1 VRRPRHL
8 DDGAGQ
14 PSDARDLQLDD
25 VSDRETPEFAGAPV
39 RTTTSPGRSVVRQE
53 VVDAEGPGIGDRLD
67 PDDVSLE
74 SQVFRGNLVGAVETQ
89 RWSYRRCSVI
99 SSGFE
104 G

>member
-1 VRRPRHL
+1 VRRPRYL
-8 DDGAGQ
+8 DDGGVSR
-14 PSDARDLQLDD
+14 PMPVDLHLDD

-39 RTTTSPGRSVVRQE
+39 RTTSPGRSVVRQE